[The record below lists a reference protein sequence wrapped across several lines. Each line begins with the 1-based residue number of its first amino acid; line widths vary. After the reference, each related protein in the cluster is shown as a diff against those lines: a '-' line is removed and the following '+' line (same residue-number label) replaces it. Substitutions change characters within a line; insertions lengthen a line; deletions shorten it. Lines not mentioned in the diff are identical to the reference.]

1 MLEFDES
8 FPRSVTSALA
18 AFGLYGRVKVRRADD
33 EDCVMF
39 GKKIP
44 GK

>member
-8 FPRSVTSALA
+8 LSPSVTSAWA
-18 AFGLYGRVKVRRADD
+18 AFGPYGRVKVQRAYD
-33 EDCVMF
+33 EDCAMF